1 MRHNLPVT
9 THACSLADGEMLV
22 SVTDPQGRITY
33 CNPVFV
39 RISGYSTA
47 ELLGQ
52 PHNIVRHPDMP
63 EEAFRDMWHTIQ
75 GGRPWTGL
83 VKNRCKNGD
92 FYWVRANAAPLT
104 DGQGITGYLSVRTRP
119 DPAEVQ
125 AAEALYARMRADA
138 AAGPLRLRL
147 RHGRLLGSG
156 LAERLRA
163 LRQGL
168 EPAGA
173 MGVQVLAT
181 GAAAVAG
188 WGLAGRGTGSLLA
201 GAVVVLGAAGG
212 AAWALQ
218 RRQMAALQP
227 VLDEARRLA
236 AGDLVQPVSTV
247 AAGLVGDVQEA
258 LAQLA
263 VNLRALVSE
272 TRREVAGV
280 RGSVQEIKA
289 GNLDL
294 SARTVAQASSLQ
306 QTTSAMAQITGTV
319 RQSAES
325 AVTGARLAA
334 QTADVAADS
343 DAAVQALATSMEAI
357 RAASQRV
364 GEIIHVIEG
373 VAFQTNMLALNAAV
387 EAARAG
393 TSGKGFA
400 VVAGEV
406 RALAQRSAAS
416 ARQIRALIEESSAC
430 VETGTVQST
439 EARERMHEAL
449 GAVRRVTALL
459 GEISSGARHQEH
471 DIGHVNQA
479 IVQIDGFTQQ
489 NAAMVE
495 QLAASAQALGTQLDG
510 VHDSMRLFRLQ
521 ADEPS
526 LGAVDAVAL
535 RRQGQGQGA
544 LAQG

>member
-9 THACSLADGEMLV
+9 TNACALADGDMLV

-39 RISGYSTA
+39 RISGYSAA

-92 FYWVRANAAPLT
+92 FYWVRANASPLT
-104 DGQGITGYLSVRTRP
+104 DGDRITGYLSVRTRP

-125 AAEALYARMRADA
+125 AAEALYARMRDEA
-138 AAGPLRLRL
+138 AAGHLQLQL
-147 RHGRLLGSG
+147 RHGRLLGGG

-168 EPAGA
+168 GPAGA
-173 MGVQVLAT
+173 MVVQVLAT
-181 GAAAVAG
+181 SAAAIAG

-201 GAVVVLGAAGG
+201 GAAVVLGAAGA

-218 RRQMAALQP
+218 RQQMAALRP

-236 AGDLVQPVSTV
+236 AGDLVHPVTTG
-247 AAGLVGDVQEA
+247 AAGLAGDVQEA
-258 LAQLA
+258 LAQLL

-294 SARTVAQASSLQ
+294 SARTEAQASSLQ

-325 AVTGARLAA
+325 AVTGAQLAA
-334 QTADVAADS
+334 QTAEVAAGS

-393 TSGKGFA
+393 SSGKGFA

-416 ARQIRALIEESSAC
+416 ARQIRALINESSAC

-439 EARERMHEAL
+439 EARDRMHEAL

-459 GEISSGARHQEH
+459 GEISSGARRQEQ
-471 DIGHVNQA
+471 DIGQVNQA

-510 VHDSMRLFRLQ
+510 VHDSMRLFRLR
-521 ADEPS
+521 ADEPP
-526 LGAVDAVAL
+526 LGGLDAVAL
-535 RRQGQGQGA
+535 RRQGQAG
-544 LAQG
+544 

>member
-39 RISGYSTA
+39 RISGYSAA

-156 LAERLRA
+156 LAERLRT

-168 EPAGA
+168 GPAGA

-236 AGDLVQPVSTV
+236 VGDLVQPVSTG

-294 SARTVAQASSLQ
+294 SARTEAQASSLQ

-459 GEISSGARHQEH
+459 GEISGGARHQEH
-471 DIGHVNQA
+471 DIGQVNQA

>member
-1 MRHNLPVT
+1 VRHNLPVT
-9 THACSLADGEMLV
+9 TNACALADGEMLV

-39 RISGYSTA
+39 RISGYSAA

-52 PHNIVRHPDMP
+52 PHNLVRHPDMP
-63 EEAFRDMWHTIQ
+63 EEAFRDLWDTIQ
-75 GGRPWTGL
+75 SGRPWTGV

-104 DGQGITGYLSVRTRP
+104 DGERITGYLSVRTRP
-119 DPAEVQ
+119 DPADVQ
-125 AAEALYARMRADA
+125 AAEALYARMRDEA
-138 AAGPLRLRL
+138 ANGRLQLRL
-147 RHGRLLGSG
+147 RHGRLRPGG
-156 LAERLRA
+156 VAERLA
-163 LRQGL
+163 LLRQGL
-168 EPAGA
+168 GPADHLLLQALAASVAAAAGWALAGQGGA
-173 MGVQVLAT
+173 GVLALAGLVMGV
-181 GAAAVAG
+181 AAA
-188 WGLAGRGTGSLLA
+188 
-201 GAVVVLGAAGG
+201 

-218 RRQMAALQP
+218 RAQAGALRP
-227 VLDEARRLA
+227 VLAEARRLA
-236 AGDLVQPVSTV
+236 AGDLVQPVRTGAS
-247 AAGLVGDVQEA
+247 GLVGDLQQA

-263 VNLRALVSE
+263 VNLRALVTE

-289 GNLDL
+289 GNIDL
-294 SARTVAQASSLQ
+294 SSRTEAQASSLQ

-325 AVTGARLAA
+325 AVTGSQLAA
-334 QTADVAADS
+334 QTAEVAAGS
-343 DAAVQALATSMEAI
+343 DAAVQALAESMQAI
-357 RAASQRV
+357 HAASLRV

-416 ARQIRALIEESSAC
+416 ARQIRALIDESSAC
-430 VETGTVQST
+430 IQTGTVQST

-449 GAVRRVTALL
+449 GAVRRVSALL

-471 DIGHVNQA
+471 DIGQVNQA
-479 IVQIDGFTQQ
+479 ILQIDGFTQQ

-495 QLAASAQALGTQLDG
+495 QLAASAQALGAQLDG
-510 VHDSMRLFRLQ
+510 VHNSMRLFRLQ

-526 LGAVDAVAL
+526 LGALDAVAL
-535 RRQGQGQGA
+535 RRAGHTAGG
-544 LAQG
+544 

>member
-1 MRHNLPVT
+1 VRHNLPVT
-9 THACSLADGEMLV
+9 TTACQLAEGEMLV
-22 SVTDPQGRITY
+22 SVTDPRGRITY
-33 CNPVFV
+33 CNPAFV
-39 RISGYSTA
+39 RISGYSAA

-63 EEAFRDMWHTIQ
+63 EEAFRDMWDTIQ
-75 GGRPWTGL
+75 SGRPWTGL

-104 DGQGITGYLSVRTRP
+104 DGDRISGYLSVRTRP
-119 DPAEVQ
+119 DPAELQ
-125 AAEALYARMRADA
+125 AAEALYARMREEAE
-138 AAGPLRLRL
+138 AGILRLRL
-147 RHGRLLGSG
+147 HHGRLQRGGPAARLGRLGQGLGPPSLLVLQG
-156 LAERLRA
+156 LAAAIAAGLGWSLAGHGATGLVA
-163 LRQGL
+163 LSL
-168 EPAGA
+168 A
-173 MGVQVLAT
+173 VLA
-181 GAAAVAG
+181 V
-188 WGLAGRGTGSLLA
+188 
-201 GAVVVLGAAGG
+201 AGG

-218 RRQMAALQP
+218 RQQAAALKP
-227 VLDEARRLA
+227 VLAEARRLA
-236 AGDLVQPVSTV
+236 AGDLVQPVASG
-247 AAGLVGDVQEA
+247 AMGLTGDVQQA

-294 SARTVAQASSLQ
+294 SARTEAQASSLQ
-306 QTTSAMAQITGTV
+306 QTTGAMAQITSTV

-325 AVTGARLAA
+325 AVTGSQLAA
-334 QTADVAADS
+334 QTAEVAAGS
-343 DAAVQALATSMEAI
+343 DAAVQALATSMQAI
-357 RAASQRV
+357 RAASHRV

-393 TSGKGFA
+393 TAGKGFA

-430 VETGTVQST
+430 VETGTVQSN

-449 GAVRRVTALL
+449 AAVRSVSAVL
-459 GEISSGARHQEH
+459 GEISSGARHQEQ
-471 DIGHVNQA
+471 DIGQVNLS
-479 IVQIDGFTQQ
+479 ILQIDGFTQQ

-495 QLAASAQALGTQLDG
+495 QLAASAQALGAQLDG
-510 VHDSMRLFRLQ
+510 VHSSMRLFRLQ
-521 ADEPS
+521 AGEPS
-526 LGAVDAVAL
+526 LGSLDAVGL
-535 RRQGQGQGA
+535 RRQSQAGHDPGA
-544 LAQG
+544 

>member
-1 MRHNLPVT
+1 VRHNLPVT

-39 RISGYSTA
+39 RISGYSAA

-168 EPAGA
+168 GPAGA

-236 AGDLVQPVSTV
+236 AGDLVQPVSTG

-294 SARTVAQASSLQ
+294 SARTEAQASSLQ

-471 DIGHVNQA
+471 DIGQVNQA

>member
-9 THACSLADGEMLV
+9 THACALADGEMLV

-39 RISGYSTA
+39 RISGYSAA

-168 EPAGA
+168 GPAGA

-334 QTADVAADS
+334 QTAEVAADS

-471 DIGHVNQA
+471 DIGQVNQA

>member
-9 THACSLADGEMLV
+9 TNACALADGDMLV

-39 RISGYSTA
+39 RISGYSAA

-92 FYWVRANAAPLT
+92 FYWVRANAAPLA
-104 DGQGITGYLSVRTRP
+104 DGARITGYLSVRTRP

-125 AAEALYARMRADA
+125 AAEALYARMRAEA

-168 EPAGA
+168 GPGGA
-173 MGVQVLAT
+173 MVVQLLAT
-181 GAAAVAG
+181 GAAAAAG
-188 WGLAGRGTGSLLA
+188 WGLAGRGTASLLA
-201 GAVVVLGAAGG
+201 GAVVVLGAAGC

-218 RRQMAALQP
+218 RQQMAALQP

-236 AGDLVQPVSTV
+236 AGDLVHPVSTG
-247 AAGLVGDVQEA
+247 AAGLAGDVQQA
-258 LAQLA
+258 LAQLL

-294 SARTVAQASSLQ
+294 SARTEAQASSLQ

-325 AVTGARLAA
+325 AVTGAQLAA
-334 QTADVAADS
+334 QTAEVAAGS
-343 DAAVQALATSMEAI
+343 DAAVQALATSMQAI

-471 DIGHVNQA
+471 DIGQVNQA

-521 ADEPS
+521 ADEPP
-526 LGAVDAVAL
+526 LGALDAVAL
-535 RRQGQGQGA
+535 RRQSQAGLSEG
-544 LAQG
+544 

>member
-9 THACSLADGEMLV
+9 THACALADGEMLV

-39 RISGYSTA
+39 RISGYSAA

-168 EPAGA
+168 GPAGA

-201 GAVVVLGAAGG
+201 GSVVVLGAAGG

-236 AGDLVQPVSTV
+236 AGDLVQPVSTG

-294 SARTVAQASSLQ
+294 SARTEAQASSLQ

-471 DIGHVNQA
+471 DIGQVNQA

>member
-1 MRHNLPVT
+1 MRNNLPVT
-9 THACSLADGEMLV
+9 TNACALADGDMLV

-39 RISGYSTA
+39 RISGYSAA

-92 FYWVRANAAPLT
+92 FYWVRANAAPLA
-104 DGQGITGYLSVRTRP
+104 DGARITGYLSVRTRP

-125 AAEALYARMRADA
+125 AAEALYARMRAEA

-168 EPAGA
+168 GPAGA
-173 MGVQVLAT
+173 MVVQLLAT
-181 GAAAVAG
+181 GAAAAAG
-188 WGLAGRGTGSLLA
+188 WGLAGRGTASLLA
-201 GAVVVLGAAGG
+201 GAVVVLGAAGC

-218 RRQMAALQP
+218 RQQMAALQP

-236 AGDLVQPVSTV
+236 AGDLVHPVSTG
-247 AAGLVGDVQEA
+247 AAGLAGDVQEA
-258 LAQLA
+258 LAQLL

-294 SARTVAQASSLQ
+294 SARTEAQASSLQ

-325 AVTGARLAA
+325 AVTGAQLAA
-334 QTADVAADS
+334 QTAEVAAGS
-343 DAAVQALATSMEAI
+343 DAAVQALATSMQAI

-471 DIGHVNQA
+471 DIGQVNQA

-521 ADEPS
+521 ADEPP
-526 LGAVDAVAL
+526 LGALDAVAL
-535 RRQGQGQGA
+535 RRQGQAGLSEG
-544 LAQG
+544 

>member
-9 THACSLADGEMLV
+9 TNACTLADGEMLV

-39 RISGYSTA
+39 RISGYSAA

-119 DPAEVQ
+119 DPADVQ

-168 EPAGA
+168 GPAGA

-201 GAVVVLGAAGG
+201 GSVVVLGAAGG

-236 AGDLVQPVSTV
+236 AGDLVQPVSTG

-294 SARTVAQASSLQ
+294 SARTEAQASSLQ

-334 QTADVAADS
+334 QTADVAAGS

-471 DIGHVNQA
+471 DIGQVNQA

>member
-9 THACSLADGEMLV
+9 THACALADGEMLV

-39 RISGYSTA
+39 RISGYSAA

-63 EEAFRDMWHTIQ
+63 EEAFRDLWHTIQ

-168 EPAGA
+168 GPAGA
-173 MGVQVLAT
+173 LGVQVLAT

-236 AGDLVQPVSTV
+236 AGDLVQPVSTG

-294 SARTVAQASSLQ
+294 SARTEAQASSLQ

-325 AVTGARLAA
+325 AVTGARLGA

-449 GAVRRVTALL
+449 GAVCRVTALL

-471 DIGHVNQA
+471 DIGQVNQA

>member
-1 MRHNLPVT
+1 
-9 THACSLADGEMLV
+9 
-22 SVTDPQGRITY
+22 
-33 CNPVFV
+33 
-39 RISGYSTA
+39 
-47 ELLGQ
+47 
-52 PHNIVRHPDMP
+52 
-63 EEAFRDMWHTIQ
+63 
-75 GGRPWTGL
+75 
-83 VKNRCKNGD
+83 
-92 FYWVRANAAPLT
+92 
-104 DGQGITGYLSVRTRP
+104 
-119 DPAEVQ
+119 VQ

-168 EPAGA
+168 GPAGA

-236 AGDLVQPVSTV
+236 AGDLVQPVSTG

-294 SARTVAQASSLQ
+294 SARTEAQASSLQ

-471 DIGHVNQA
+471 DIGQVNQA

>member
-1 MRHNLPVT
+1 
-9 THACSLADGEMLV
+9 
-22 SVTDPQGRITY
+22 
-33 CNPVFV
+33 
-39 RISGYSTA
+39 
-47 ELLGQ
+47 
-52 PHNIVRHPDMP
+52 
-63 EEAFRDMWHTIQ
+63 
-75 GGRPWTGL
+75 
-83 VKNRCKNGD
+83 
-92 FYWVRANAAPLT
+92 
-104 DGQGITGYLSVRTRP
+104 
-119 DPAEVQ
+119 
-125 AAEALYARMRADA
+125 
-138 AAGPLRLRL
+138 
-147 RHGRLLGSG
+147 
-156 LAERLRA
+156 
-163 LRQGL
+163 
-168 EPAGA
+168 
-173 MGVQVLAT
+173 
-181 GAAAVAG
+181 
-188 WGLAGRGTGSLLA
+188 
-201 GAVVVLGAAGG
+201 VLGAAGG

-218 RRQMAALQP
+218 RQQMAALRP

-236 AGDLVQPVSTV
+236 AGDLVAPVSTG
-247 AAGLVGDVQEA
+247 AAGVAGDVQEA

-294 SARTVAQASSLQ
+294 SARTEAQASSLQ

-325 AVTGARLAA
+325 AVTGAQLAA
-334 QTADVAADS
+334 QTAEVAAGS

-439 EARERMHEAL
+439 EARDRMHEAL

-459 GEISSGARHQEH
+459 GEISSGARHQEQ
-471 DIGHVNQA
+471 DIGQVNQA

-510 VHDSMRLFRLQ
+510 VHNSMRLFRLQ

-526 LGAVDAVAL
+526 LGSLDAVAL
-535 RRQGQGQGA
+535 RRQVQAGLTEG
-544 LAQG
+544 

>member
-1 MRHNLPVT
+1 VRHNLPVT
-9 THACSLADGEMLV
+9 TNACALADGDMLV

-39 RISGYSTA
+39 RISGYSAA

-92 FYWVRANAAPLT
+92 FYWVRANASPLT
-104 DGQGITGYLSVRTRP
+104 DGDRITGYLSVRTRP

-125 AAEALYARMRADA
+125 AAEALYARMRDEA
-138 AAGPLRLRL
+138 AAGHLQLQL
-147 RHGRLLGSG
+147 RHGRLLGGG

-168 EPAGA
+168 GPAGA
-173 MGVQVLAT
+173 MVVQVLAT
-181 GAAAVAG
+181 SAAAIAG

-201 GAVVVLGAAGG
+201 GAAVVLGAAGA

-218 RRQMAALQP
+218 RQQMAALRP

-236 AGDLVQPVSTV
+236 AGDLVHPVTTG
-247 AAGLVGDVQEA
+247 AAGLAGDVQEA
-258 LAQLA
+258 LAQLL

-294 SARTVAQASSLQ
+294 SARTEAQASSLQ

-325 AVTGARLAA
+325 AVTGAQLAA
-334 QTADVAADS
+334 QTAEVAAGS

-393 TSGKGFA
+393 SSGKGFA

-416 ARQIRALIEESSAC
+416 ARQIRALINESSAC

-439 EARERMHEAL
+439 EARDRMHEAL

-459 GEISSGARHQEH
+459 GEISSGARRQEQ
-471 DIGHVNQA
+471 DIGQVNQA

-510 VHDSMRLFRLQ
+510 VHDSMRLFRLR
-521 ADEPS
+521 ADEPP
-526 LGAVDAVAL
+526 LGGLDAVAL
-535 RRQGQGQGA
+535 RRQGQAG
-544 LAQG
+544 

>member
-9 THACSLADGEMLV
+9 THACALADGEMLV

-39 RISGYSTA
+39 RISGYSAA

-63 EEAFRDMWHTIQ
+63 EEAFRDLWHTIQ

-168 EPAGA
+168 GPAGA

-236 AGDLVQPVSTV
+236 AGDLVQPVSTG

-294 SARTVAQASSLQ
+294 SARTEAQASSLQ

-471 DIGHVNQA
+471 DIGQVNQA

>member
-9 THACSLADGEMLV
+9 THACALADGEMLV

-39 RISGYSTA
+39 RISGYSAA

-168 EPAGA
+168 GPAGA

-201 GAVVVLGAAGG
+201 GSVVVLGAAGG

-236 AGDLVQPVSTV
+236 VGDLVQPVSTV

-294 SARTVAQASSLQ
+294 SARTEAQASSLQ